1 MKKIAILALLALV
14 ATGAFAQGFQ
24 MSAGGGAFFDYS
36 FNNGISGSF
45 SSVDSYLGIRNLSIG
60 AYGFFDATYVE
71 VGVGISYGSLSLG
84 SEGWG
89 SFVLAML
96 GGSDDFGSAVQLD
109 LTLLGKYPIDLGAFT
124 IFPLLGVSYNMVLS
138 HTIDGNSND
147 SPSDLNQFG
156 ILAGAGLDFNLTDS
170 LYLRGEA
177 LFHLRFASKFADDLS
192 GSGWDTTLG
201 MGPRIRVG
209 VGYRF

>member
-1 MKKIAILALLALV
+1 MALLALI

-36 FNNGISGSF
+36 FNNGISGTILTI
-45 SSVDSYLGIRNLSIG
+45 DSYFGIRNVSFG

-71 VGVGISYGSLSLG
+71 VGVGIAYGSLSLG

-89 SFVLAML
+89 DLIVANY
-96 GGSDDFGSAVQLD
+96 GSDDFGSAVQLD
-109 LTLLGKYPIDLGAFT
+109 FTILGKYPINLGAFT

-138 HTIDGNSND
+138 HTMNGESNNS
-147 SPSDLNQFG
+147 PGDLNQFG
-156 ILAGAGLDFNLTDS
+156 ILGGAGLDFGLTDS

-177 LFHLRFASKFADDLS
+177 LFHLRFASKDMSDGAINGFS
-192 GSGWDTTLG
+192 TTLG
-201 MGPRIRVG
+201 MGPRVRVA